1 MKNNL
6 RGVIFIQL
14 RIKFIY
20 YLKQKIRKETS
31 IIYNNIQIIMYNHS
45 YDYYDYINCHLN
57 LQNHI
62 YI

>member
-31 IIYNNIQIIMYNHS
+31 IIYNNIQSIMYNHS
-45 YDYYDYINCHLN
+45 YDYYDYINYRLN